1 VTLTEFLTARL
12 DEDEAVARKASHQK
26 VAGPFHGDW
35 RADSLALSVVA
46 DREDRRHIARH
57 DPARVLAEVAAKRA
71 IVELHKVMPWRLS
84 TVGYVQGH
92 DGRRWAQHY
101 YGGCCSL
108 CTAGGEYGGNV
119 AEFDTDEPDYC
130 DTLRHLAAVYAD
142 HQDFREEWRV

>member
-12 DEDEAVARKASHQK
+12 DEDEAVARDNKYGESDHEGTDLAWYGLY
-26 VAGPFHGDW
+26 VEG
-35 RADSLALSVVA
+35 LALC
-46 DREDRRHIARH
+46 I

-71 IVELHKVMPWRLS
+71 IVGLHEVMPWRLS
-84 TVGYVQGH
+84 TVGYVQDH